1 MRIKH
6 HTSYTWPGLADKVCK
21 MLDAVLYF
29 FVTLVFTVIILF
41 VFTVI
46 SAKNAVRRRN
56 NNNIIIDS
64 NQHPEIES
72 ETELKFDEVENT
84 PEFVRHSDSLEELW
98 EAYDTMPEEYTG
110 SGHHQ
115 QVLDLRRRC
124 SSASSSSESSRR
136 SSNAAVQSLFQM
148 FVSDKKLDK
157 EAHQEAVEL
166 LTRGEED
173 GEEARRTSWPLLQL
187 RKRKSRHFSLRNIP
201 E

>member
-1 MRIKH
+1 MH
-6 HTSYTWPGLADKVCK
+6 QASYTWPGLADKVCK

-46 SAKNAVRRRN
+46 SAKNAVKRRN
-56 NNNIIIDS
+56 NNPISNEG
-64 NQHPEIES
+64 NQHPENES
-72 ETELKFDEVENT
+72 ENELLSFDEVENT

-98 EAYDTMPEEYTG
+98 EAYDTMPAEYTG
-110 SGHHQ
+110 SGHHKQ
-115 QVLDLRRRC
+115 ILDLRRKF

-148 FVSDKKLDK
+148 FVSDKKLDT
-157 EAHQEAVEL
+157 EAKKTVDL

-173 GEEARRTSWPLLQL
+173 GEEPRRTSWPLLQL